1 MDTRHPLDRSGLFSD
16 PDDIWYLVDYE
27 PIVPQ
32 EEENPSLN
40 PNQMKTKSCLFNQ

>member
-1 MDTRHPLDRSGLFSD
+1 MDTHHPLDRSGLFSD

-32 EEENPSLN
+32 EQEKPEPKSEPDEELP
-40 PNQMKTKSCLFNQ
+40 F

>member
-32 EEENPSLN
+32 EQEKTESEPDEDEELP
-40 PNQMKTKSCLFNQ
+40 F

>member
-1 MDTRHPLDRSGLFSD
+1 MDTRHPADRSGLFSD

-32 EEENPSLN
+32 EQEKPKPKSEPDEDEELP
-40 PNQMKTKSCLFNQ
+40 F